1 MKSKISQAHS
11 ESNRKNGKLY
21 GHLGGAAYAKK
32 MAELKI
38 IKVAEYNK
46 NPKRCKHCQ
55 IPIPYDK
62 KTNNF
67 CNRSCAGSY
76 NTSNRDK
83 SIIEKTK
90 ATWRNKN
97 KLLADLKNTIK
108 PSKTKPK
115 WEIDANTVYSKL
127 YRCTCKHCG
136 YKALYRTQQKYCN
149 NCSHLYSH
157 AGRAKYWFSFSV
169 FHYPDLFDLTLITTY
184 GFRDNKSNPNGITRD
199 HKISVNDAIRNGYNP
214 YYIKHPMNCELMFF
228 NENNKKKTNSSITYQ
243 ELIKLVDDYDKK

>member
-1 MKSKISQAHS
+1 MQSKISQAHL
-11 ESNRKNGKLY
+11 ESNRRNGKLY
-21 GHLGGAAYAKK
+21 GHLGGASYAKK

-38 IKVAEYNK
+38 IKVVEYNK
-46 NPKRCKHCQ
+46 NPKLCKHCQ
-55 IPIPYDK
+55 NPIPYDK
-62 KTNNF
+62 KVNNF
-67 CNRSCAGSY
+67 CNSSCSGSY

-83 SIIEKTK
+83 SVIEKTK

-97 KLLADLKNTIK
+97 KSLVELRKAGKVKQPKNQIE
-108 PSKTKPK
+108 PNAP
-115 WEIDANTVYSKL
+115 YSKL
-127 YRCTCKHCG
+127 FRCTCQHCG

-157 AGRAKYWFSFSV
+157 DGRAKFWFTFNV
-169 FHYPDLFDLTLITTY
+169 FHYPDLFDLSLITTH
-184 GFRDNKSNPNGITRD
+184 GFRDNKTNPNGITRD
-199 HKISVNDAIRNGYNP
+199 HKISVNDAIRNGSDP